1 MAILY
6 PSHRIE
12 ASAQPSL
19 IGNYETK
26 EDLNPGVYT
35 KAYKDRLVELASQ
48 IIIKLGMQDQ
58 KSQDSFASLGE
69 GTEAV

>member
-48 IIIKLGMQDQ
+48 IIIKLGMQD
-58 KSQDSFASLGE
+58 
-69 GTEAV
+69 